1 MRRKQHDKK
10 SRQETTKPTQA
21 VVDANQVTSPVDP
34 VDPEVQQ
41 EFAEAA
47 KPTPAWSRQL
57 HKKLAVHHS
66 QSPELTS
73 GDIDAAWDRSDVG
86 EEGPGGT
93 VATPDQDVVEE
104 IGEAVGLTFEDDE
117 PVDGPGKL
125 DRRDRRRFELDP
137 VSSEDYVERQRETA
151 EEAKRDRNE

>member
-1 MRRKQHDKK
+1 MRRKK
-10 SRQETTKPTQA
+10 SSRPRKA
-21 VVDANQVTSPVDP
+21 VIDANQIKSPVDP

-41 EFAEAA
+41 EFARAG
-47 KPTPAWSRQL
+47 KGSVSGSRQL
-57 HKKLAVHHS
+57 HKKLAAHHS

-104 IGEAVGLTFEDDE
+104 IGEAVGLTFENDE

-125 DRRDRRRFELDP
+125 ARRDRRRFELDP
-137 VSSEDYVERQRETA
+137 VSSEDYVERQRDTA
-151 EEAKRDRNE
+151 ERAKRDRNE

>member
-1 MRRKQHDKK
+1 MRRKK
-10 SRQETTKPTQA
+10 SSRARKA
-21 VVDANQVTSPVDP
+21 VIDANQIKSPVDP
-34 VDPEVQQ
+34 VDPEVQW
-41 EFAEAA
+41 EFATAGKGSA
-47 KPTPAWSRQL
+47 SGSRHL
-57 HKKLAVHHS
+57 HRKLVAHHS

-125 DRRDRRRFELDP
+125 GCRDRRRFELDP
-137 VSSEDYVERQRETA
+137 VSSEDYVERQRDTA
-151 EEAKRDRNE
+151 ERAKRDRNE